1 MNSRPIRRH
10 TSAAGTIF
18 KTLTIVLFLSLPAVK
33 SVSATARMDSL
44 MRLAGNIH
52 QFNSIFPQEKVYLQF
67 DNTSYYIGE
76 TIWFKAFVAE
86 ASSLGRAQS
95 KVLYVDLISPDGILL
110 NREKLKIVAGQA
122 DGSLPLMD
130 GSTAQARDLRGVLS
144 FPSGFYE
151 VRAYTSWMLN
161 FHQENVFSRVFAVY
175 EKPKEEGHYYDESPV
190 VTIKKDAI
198 QQKRPETPRQR
209 DLNASFHPE
218 GGHLVM
224 GVPNRIAFKV
234 TDENG
239 FGTDARLTVKGH
251 DVSAVTVHDGMGVFT
266 FTPTSRRNSVE
277 ITADGSS
284 RSFDLPDAENE
295 GISVKLEE
303 KGTDSLSIT
312 LYPSTAPLPDT
323 LGMTVTCRGE
333 IMDFAVIPIKGQPYT
348 HDLSLYGIPEGVCRM
363 VLFDAKGSIYATRS
377 FYHRSTTS
385 FPPVLTVTTNKNRY
399 GFFDKVELDLDL
411 KDSKG
416 NPLRDRFCLAVR
428 DVRGQGNVFRDDIR
442 TSMLLSS
449 DLKGLIETP
458 SWYFEAD
465 DDEHLQALDLLC
477 MVQGWERYD
486 WRIMTG
492 LDDFKEV
499 HRLEES
505 LTLNGWILNP
515 NGRKPMSDVNVTASL
530 MPLDKTLTESYSY
543 TTDSTGYFGF
553 NIGVDFY
560 EKARFTI
567 RANTPKEK
575 LIGTSA
581 RIMFER
587 SIMPDVRAYHPG
599 ETVFRSLTSKK
610 PSSGQ
615 KRESTEDDG
624 LPTVINV
631 DNGFLLPDVEI
642 EERRKY
648 VDYYTFNAFDVTK
661 DVELDLDK
669 GEFTTDVEGYLI
681 EKGYQIIDTIND
693 DGDYLITEING
704 FEPFFYVHNSTVFR
718 NTGIFSNPGS
728 IDSRDIKS
736 ILVYDRPVYKREAWL
751 LAPLYMDYMRH
762 TVTNVEERTDEE
774 YDRVIMVDIL
784 LKEDHQLSS
793 REDRMKIDHRVTT
806 AEGWST
812 PYSFYAPTY
821 PDGPVFGD
829 VDYRRTLYWNPN
841 VVTDSVGHAQVEF
854 YNSSITEHINI
865 SAAGMTSTGLPYTL
879 DANY

>member
-1 MNSRPIRRH
+1 MTRKR
-10 TSAAGTIF
+10 AAGRF
-18 KTLTIVLFLSLPAVK
+18 ARALAVVMLLSLPAVRA
-33 SVSATARMDSL
+33 VPGTARMDSL

-76 TIWFKAFVAE
+76 TIWFKAFVSN

-95 KVLYVDLISPDGILL
+95 KVLYVDLISPDGVLL

-151 VRAYTSWMLN
+151 IRAYTSWMLN

-175 EKPKEEGHYYDESPV
+175 EKPKEEGHYYDMSPV
-190 VTIKKDAI
+190 VTIKKSAL
-198 QQKRPETPRQR
+198 QQKRPETPRLR
-209 DLNASFHPE
+209 NLNASFHPE

-224 GVPNRIAFKV
+224 GVPNRVAFKV

-239 FGTDARLTVKGH
+239 FGTDAVLTVKGH
-251 DVSAVTVHDGMGVFT
+251 DASAVTEHDGMGVFT

-277 ITADGSS
+277 ITADGTS

-295 GISVKLEE
+295 GLSVKLEE
-303 KGTDSLSIT
+303 IGTDSLSIT
-312 LYPSTAPLPDT
+312 LYPSAAPLPDT

-333 IMDFAVIPIKGQPYT
+333 LMDFAAVPAGGQPYT
-348 HDLSLYGIPEGVCRM
+348 HTLSLYGIPEGICRM
-363 VLFDAKGSIYATRS
+363 VLFDEHGNIYATRS

-385 FPPVLTVTTNKNRY
+385 FPPVLTVTPDKNRY
-399 GFFDKVELDLDL
+399 GFFDRIRLDLDL
-411 KDSKG
+411 KDSQG
-416 NPLRDRFCLAVR
+416 NALRDRFCLAVR
-428 DVRGQGNVFRDDIR
+428 DVRGQGNPFSDDIR

-449 DLKGLIETP
+449 DLRGLIERP
-458 SWYFEAD
+458 SWYFESD
-465 DDEHLQALDLLC
+465 DPEHLHALDLLC

-486 WRIMTG
+486 WRVMTG
-492 LDDFKEV
+492 LDEFKEV

-515 NGRKPMSDVNVTASL
+515 AGRKPMADVNVTASL
-530 MPLDKTLTESYSY
+530 MPVDKTLTESYSY

-567 RANTPKEK
+567 RANTPKER

-587 SIMPDVRAYHPG
+587 SIMPDVRAYYPG

-615 KRESTEDDG
+615 KREAVQDDG

-681 EKGYQIIDTIND
+681 EKGYQLIDTIND
-693 DGDYLITEING
+693 DGDYMITEING

-718 NTGIFSNPGS
+718 NTGIFSNPGT

-751 LAPLYMDYMRH
+751 LAPLYMDYMKH
-762 TVTNVEERTDEE
+762 TVTNLEERTEEE

>member
-1 MNSRPIRRH
+1 MNPNSIF
-10 TSAAGTIF
+10 TIERV
-18 KTLTIVLFLSLPAVK
+18 TGQLARAVAIVMLLSFP
-33 SVSATARMDSL
+33 SVRSISATARMDSL

-76 TIWFKAFVAE
+76 TIWFKAFVSN
-86 ASSLGRAQS
+86 ASSLGRTQS

-122 DGSLPLMD
+122 DGSIPLMD

-151 VRAYTSWMLN
+151 IRAYTSWMLN

-175 EKPKEEGHYYDESPV
+175 EKPKEEGHYYDGSPV
-190 VTIKKDAI
+190 VTIKKNPL
-198 QQKRPETPRQR
+198 QQKRPETRHLR
-209 DLNASFHPE
+209 NLNASFHPE
-218 GGHLVM
+218 GGHLIM
-224 GVPNRIAFKV
+224 GVPNRVAFKV
-234 TDENG
+234 TDKNG
-239 FGTDARLTVKGH
+239 FGTDASLTVKGQE
-251 DVSAVTVHDGMGVFT
+251 VSAVTVHDGMGVFT
-266 FTPTSRRNSVE
+266 FIPKSRRNSVE
-277 ITADGSS
+277 ITVGEDSW
-284 RSFDLPDAENE
+284 SFDLPDAENE
-295 GISVKLEE
+295 GLSVMLDEA
-303 KGTDSLSIT
+303 GRDSLSIT
-312 LYPSTAPLPDT
+312 LYPAASLLPDT
-323 LGMTVTCRGE
+323 LGMTITCRGE
-333 IMDFAVIPIKGQPYT
+333 LMDFAAIPVGGKSYI
-348 HDLSLYGIPEGVCRM
+348 HELSLYGIPEGVCRM
-363 VLFDAKGSIYATRS
+363 VLFDEHGNIYATRS

-385 FPPVLTVTTNKNRY
+385 FPPVLTVTPDKNRY
-399 GFFDKVELDLDL
+399 GFFDRIHLDLNL
-411 KDSKG
+411 KDSQG
-416 NPLRDRFCLAVR
+416 NALRDRFCLAVR
-428 DVRGQGNVFRDDIR
+428 DIRGQGNSFCDDIR

-449 DLKGLIETP
+449 DLRGLIEKP
-458 SWYFEAD
+458 SWYFESD
-465 DDEHLQALDLLC
+465 DPEHIHALDLLC

-492 LDDFKEV
+492 IDEFKEV

-505 LTLNGWILNP
+505 LTLNGWILNSS
-515 NGRKPMSDVNVTASL
+515 GRKPMSDVNVTASL

-567 RANTPKEK
+567 RANTPKER
-575 LIGTSA
+575 LIGTNA

-587 SIMPDVRAYHPG
+587 SIMPDIRAYYPG

-610 PSSGQ
+610 TSAEQ
-615 KRESTEDDG
+615 KRDVMEDDG

-661 DVELDLDK
+661 DVELELDK

-693 DGDYLITEING
+693 DGDYMITEING

-784 LKEDHQLSS
+784 IKEDHQLSS

>member
-1 MNSRPIRRH
+1 MNSSSILTRKR
-10 TSAAGTIF
+10 SAGKFAKAVAIAM
-18 KTLTIVLFLSLPAVK
+18 LLSFPAVR

-76 TIWFKAFVAE
+76 TIWFKAFVSN

-95 KVLYVDLISPDGILL
+95 KVLYVDLISPDGVLL

-151 VRAYTSWMLN
+151 IRAYTSWMLN

-175 EKPKEEGHYYDESPV
+175 EKPKEEGHYYDGSPV
-190 VTIKKDAI
+190 VTIKKSPL
-198 QQKRPETPRQR
+198 QQKRPETPRLR
-209 DLNASFHPE
+209 NLNASFHPE

-239 FGTDARLTVKGH
+239 FGTDATLTVKG
-251 DVSAVTVHDGMGVFT
+251 DDASAVTVHDGMGVFT

-277 ITADGSS
+277 ITADGNS

-295 GISVKLEE
+295 GLALMLDQT
-303 KGTDSLSIT
+303 GRDSLSIT
-312 LYPSTAPLPDT
+312 LYPSASPLPDT
-323 LGMTVTCRGE
+323 LGMTITCRGE
-333 IMDFAVIPIKGQPYT
+333 LMDFAAIPVSGQPYIHT
-348 HDLSLYGIPEGVCRM
+348 LSLYGIPEGVCRM
-363 VLFDAKGSIYATRS
+363 VLFDEHGSIYATRS

-385 FPPVLTVTTNKNRY
+385 FPPVLTVTPDKNRY
-399 GFFDKVELDLDL
+399 GFFDRIHLDLDL
-411 KDSKG
+411 KDSQG
-416 NPLRDRFCLAVR
+416 NALRDRFCLAVR
-428 DVRGQGNVFRDDIR
+428 DVRGQGNTFTDDIR

-449 DLKGLIETP
+449 DLRGLIERP
-458 SWYFEAD
+458 SWYFESD
-465 DDEHLQALDLLC
+465 DSEHLHALDLLC

-486 WRIMTG
+486 WRLMTG
-492 LDDFKEV
+492 LDEFKEV

-515 NGRKPMSDVNVTASL
+515 AGRKPMSDVNVTASL
-530 MPLDKTLTESYSY
+530 MPVDKTLTESYSY

-567 RANTPKEK
+567 RANTPKER